1 MINSEGEILRCFI
14 LSINIIMNTIYKH
27 ITEPVAKYCSIEF
40 IDGLTRSLL
49 IRLPQPTIIDKRNEL
64 LAKRRRQNS

>member
-1 MINSEGEILRCFI
+1 MNSEGEIPRCFI
-14 LSINIIMNTIYKH
+14 LSINSIMNTIYKH
-27 ITEPVAKYCSIEF
+27 ITEPVNKYCSIEF
-40 IDGLTRSLL
+40 MDGLTRSLS